1 MKITVNDL
9 GKKFNRE
16 WIFRNLSKSFETG
29 KPCSITGGNGS
40 GKSTFIQVLSGFMP
54 LTEGTI
60 QYHIDDQEIKPE
72 NFYQYFDISTP
83 YLELIEEFTLSEFLD
98 FHFKFKKLKTGLS
111 INDFLELVYLLA
123 EQGKQI
129 KYFSSGMKQRLKLG
143 LCFYSQSEVC
153 LLDEPTTNLDEQGI
167 EWYRNAVQSIVDNK
181 LVLVSSN
188 QKHEFDFC
196 KDNIHIPEF
205 KYQKAKS

>member
-16 WIFRNLSKSFETG
+16 WIFRNLSASFETG

-40 GKSTFIQVLSGFMP
+40 GKSTFLQVLCGFVP
-54 LTEGTI
+54 TTEGIIT
-60 QYHIDDQEIKPE
+60 YSSDKEEVTPE

-83 YLELIEEFTLSEFLD
+83 YLELIEEFTLSEFLE
-98 FHFKFKKLKTGLS
+98 FHFKFKKPKEGLI
-111 INDFLELVYLLA
+111 INDIIELVYLPNDKH
-123 EQGKQI
+123 KQI
-129 KYFSSGMKQRLKLG
+129 KNFSSGMKQRLKLG

-153 LLDEPTTNLDEQGI
+153 LLDEPTTNLDETGI
-167 EWYRNAVQSIVDNK
+167 EWYLNAVQSVLTEK

-188 QKHEFDFC
+188 QKHEYDFC
-196 KDNIHIPEF
+196 TQNVHIPDF
-205 KYQKAKS
+205 K

>member
-16 WIFRNLSKSFETG
+16 WIFRHLSATFETG

-40 GKSTFIQVLSGFMP
+40 GKSTFIQVLCGFVP
-54 LTEGTI
+54 LSEGSI
-60 QYHIDDQEIKPE
+60 SYERDGISISQE
-72 NFYQYFDISTP
+72 NFFQYFDISTP
-83 YLELIEEFTLSEFLD
+83 YLELIEEFTLLEFLQ
-98 FHFKFKKLKTGLS
+98 FHFKFKKLKEGLNL
-111 INDFLELVYLLA
+111 NDFIEKVFLTNDRE
-123 EQGKQI
+123 KQI
-129 KYFSSGMKQRLKLG
+129 KNFSSGMKQRLKLG

-153 LLDEPTTNLDEQGI
+153 LLDEPTTNLDEMGI
-167 EWYRNAVQSIVDNK
+167 EWYRNAVQSIIKEK

-196 KDNIHIPEF
+196 SENLHIPDF
-205 KYQKAKS
+205 K